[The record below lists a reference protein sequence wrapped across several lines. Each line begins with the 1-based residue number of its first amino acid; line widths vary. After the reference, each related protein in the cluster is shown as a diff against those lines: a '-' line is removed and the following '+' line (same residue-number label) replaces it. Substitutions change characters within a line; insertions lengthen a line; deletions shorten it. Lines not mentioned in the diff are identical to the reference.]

1 MTEIQRLLFALQ
13 DDRYRLFQSKLMP
26 DVPIENVIGV
36 RMPALRQLAKR
47 IAQTPAKITQTPDTI
62 IQTPGKNAQPID
74 KEAFINAVP
83 HTYYEEK
90 TLCGLLICEET
101 DLGKTIALLDRW
113 LPEVDNWATC
123 DVVKPRA
130 FRKAMKSELQSDTRT
145 ANMQTSPISPCPQN
159 LLSHCL
165 RWTESA
171 EPFTIRFGINM
182 LMTYFLDDRFCPT
195 LLERVAKIDCN
206 HYYVRMG
213 VAWYFATAL
222 AKQYEATVPYLEQH
236 LLPDWTHRKTIQKA
250 VESFRISDSRKAY
263 LKTLC

>member
-13 DDRYRLFQSKLMP
+13 DDRYRQFHSKLMP
-26 DVPIENVIGV
+26 DVPPENVIGV

-47 IAQTPAKITQTPDTI
+47 IAQTPDKITQTP
-62 IQTPGKNAQPID
+62 GKTAQPID

-130 FRKAMKSELQSDTRT
+130 FRKAMKSE
-145 ANMQTSPISPCPQN
+145 PQN

-165 RWTESA
+165 RWTKSTELFLRR
-171 EPFTIRFGINM
+171 PVLPYPIRASGKDSKRPLLCANGRSVVFCHRPCQAIRSHRS
-182 LMTYFLDDRFCPT
+182 LSQATPAARLDTPQ
-195 LLERVAKIDCN
+195 N
-206 HYYVRMG
+206 HP
-213 VAWYFATAL
+213 
-222 AKQYEATVPYLEQH
+222 K
-236 LLPDWTHRKTIQKA
+236 
-250 VESFRISDSRKAY
+250 SRREFPH
-263 LKTLC
+263 

>member
-13 DDRYRLFQSKLMP
+13 DNRYRLFQSKLMP
-26 DVPIENVIGV
+26 DVPPERVIGV

-47 IAQTPAKITQTPDTI
+47 IAQTPDKTTQTSDKNAQTLDTI
-62 IQTPGKNAQPID
+62 AQPID

-130 FRKAMKSELQSDTRT
+130 FRNAMKSEPQS
-145 ANMQTSPISPCPQN
+145 

-165 RWTESA
+165 RWTESP

-182 LMTYFLDDRFCPT
+182 LMTYFLDDRFSPT

-213 VAWYFATAL
+213 IAWYFATAL
-222 AKQYEATVPYLEQH
+222 AKQYDATLPYLEQH
-236 LLPDWTHRKTIQKA
+236 RLPDWTHRKTIQKA
-250 VESFRISDSRKAY
+250 VESFRISDTRKAY
-263 LKTLC
+263 LKTLR

>member
-1 MTEIQRLLFALQ
+1 MTEIQHLLFALQ
-13 DDRYRLFQSKLMP
+13 DEGYRQFQCQLMP
-26 DVPIENVIGV
+26 DVPPERVIGV

-47 IAQTPAKITQTPDTI
+47 IAQTPDKTAQTPDTI
-62 IQTPGKNAQPID
+62 TQTPGKTAQPID
-74 KEAFINAVP
+74 KEAFINAIP
-83 HTYYEEK
+83 HTYYEGK

-101 DLGKTIALLDRW
+101 DFGKTVALLDQW

-130 FRKAMKSELQSDTRT
+130 FRKAMKSEPQS
-145 ANMQTSPISPCPQN
+145 

-182 LMTYFLDDRFCPT
+182 LMTYFLDDLFSPT
-195 LLERVAKIDCN
+195 LLERVAKIDSG

-213 VAWYFATAL
+213 IAWFFATAL
-222 AKQYEATVPYLEQH
+222 VKQYDATLPYLEQH

-250 VESFRISDSRKAY
+250 IESFRISDTRKAY
-263 LKTLC
+263 LKTLR

>member
-13 DDRYRLFQSKLMP
+13 DNRYRLFQSKLMP
-26 DVPIENVIGV
+26 DVPPERVIGV

-47 IAQTPAKITQTPDTI
+47 IAQTPDKPTQTSDKNAQTLDTI
-62 IQTPGKNAQPID
+62 AQPID

-101 DLGKTIALLDRW
+101 DFSKTVALLDRW

-130 FRKAMKSELQSDTRT
+130 FSKAMKSEPQS
-145 ANMQTSPISPCPQN
+145 

-165 RWTESA
+165 RWTESP

-182 LMTYFLDDRFCPT
+182 LMTYFLDDRFSPT
-195 LLERVAKIDCN
+195 LLKRVAKIDCN

-213 VAWYFATAL
+213 IAWYFATAL
-222 AKQYEATVPYLEQH
+222 AKQYDATLPYLEQH
-236 LLPDWTHRKTIQKA
+236 RLPDWTHRKTIQKA
-250 VESFRISDSRKAY
+250 VESFRISDTSKAY
-263 LKTLC
+263 LKTLR

>member
-26 DVPIENVIGV
+26 DVPPERVIGV

-47 IAQTPAKITQTPDTI
+47 IAQTPDKITQTPDTI
-62 IQTPGKNAQPID
+62 VQTPGKNAQPID

-101 DLGKTIALLDRW
+101 DLDKTITLLDRW

-130 FRKAMKSELQSDTRT
+130 FRKAMKSEPQS
-145 ANMQTSPISPCPQN
+145 
-159 LLSHCL
+159 LLSYCL
-165 RWTESA
+165 RWTEST

-182 LMTYFLDDRFCPT
+182 LMTYFLDDRFSPT

-213 VAWYFATAL
+213 IAWYFATAL
-222 AKQYEATVPYLEQH
+222 AKQYDAALPYLEQH

-250 VESFRISDSRKAY
+250 IESYRISDTRKAY
-263 LKTLC
+263 LKTLR

>member
-13 DDRYRLFQSKLMP
+13 DDRYRQFQCKLMP
-26 DVPIENVIGV
+26 DVPPENVIGV

-47 IAQTPAKITQTPDTI
+47 IAQTPDKITQTPDTI
-62 IQTPGKNAQPID
+62 VQTPGKTAPQIDKTAQPID

-101 DLGKTIALLDRW
+101 DFSKTIALLDRW

-130 FRKAMKSELQSDTRT
+130 FRKAMKAE
-145 ANMQTSPISPCPQN
+145 PQN

-165 RWTESA
+165 RWTEST

-195 LLERVAKIDCN
+195 LLERVAKIEND

-263 LKTLC
+263 LKTLR

>member
-13 DDRYRLFQSKLMP
+13 DNRYRLFQSKLMP

-47 IAQTPAKITQTPDTI
+47 IAQTPDKITQTPDTI
-62 IQTPGKNAQPID
+62 IQTPGKTAQPID

-130 FRKAMKSELQSDTRT
+130 FRKAMKSEP
-145 ANMQTSPISPCPQN
+145 QT

-182 LMTYFLDDRFCPT
+182 LMTYFLDDRFSPT

-263 LKTLC
+263 LKTLR

>member
-13 DDRYRLFQSKLMP
+13 DERYRQFQSKLMP
-26 DVPIENVIGV
+26 DVPPERVIGV
-36 RMPALRQLAKR
+36 RMPALRQLAK
-47 IAQTPAKITQTPDTI
+47 QLVKE
-62 IQTPGKNAQPID
+62 GNAEPFLQS
-74 KEAFINAVP
+74 VP

-90 TLCGLLICEET
+90 TLCGLLIGEET
-101 DLGKTIALLDRW
+101 DFGKTIALLDRW

-130 FRKAMKSELQSDTRT
+130 FSKAMKSRPQSDTRT
-145 ANMQTSPISPCPQN
+145 AGMQTAPTSPCLQT

-165 RWTESA
+165 RWTEST

-182 LMTYFLDDRFCPT
+182 LMTYFLDDRFSPT
-195 LLERVAKIDCN
+195 LLERVAKIDNN

-213 VAWYFATAL
+213 IAWYFATAL
-222 AKQYEATVPYLEQH
+222 AKQYEATLPYLEQH

-250 VESFRISDSRKAY
+250 VESFRISDPRKAY
-263 LKTLC
+263 LKTLR

>member
-13 DDRYRLFQSKLMP
+13 DDRYRQFQSKLMP

-36 RMPALRQLAKR
+36 RMPALRQLAK
-47 IAQTPAKITQTPDTI
+47 QLV
-62 IQTPGKNAQPID
+62 
-74 KEAFINAVP
+74 KEGNTEPFLQSVP

-130 FRKAMKSELQSDTRT
+130 FRKAMKSE
-145 ANMQTSPISPCPQN
+145 PQN

-165 RWTESA
+165 RWTKST

-195 LLERVAKIDCN
+195 LLERVAKIAND

-263 LKTLC
+263 LKTLH

>member
-1 MTEIQRLLFALQ
+1 
-13 DDRYRLFQSKLMP
+13 MP
-26 DVPIENVIGV
+26 DVPPENVIGV

-47 IAQTPAKITQTPDTI
+47 IAQTPDKITQTP
-62 IQTPGKNAQPID
+62 GKTAQPID

-130 FRKAMKSELQSDTRT
+130 FRKAMKSE
-145 ANMQTSPISPCPQN
+145 PQN

-165 RWTESA
+165 RWTKST

-195 LLERVAKIDCN
+195 LLERVAKIAND

-222 AKQYEATVPYLEQH
+222 AKQYEATVPYLKQH

-263 LKTLC
+263 LKTLR